1 MKHRIFYFDKS
12 GEKTIAIITH
22 KKEIKNKQSQFIKIV
37 KLLERDGWTSTEIK
51 QKIDSPKVIHPQTG
65 EEI

>member
-12 GEKTIAIITH
+12 GEKTIVIITH
-22 KKEIKNKQSQFIKIV
+22 KKEIKNKRSQFIKIM

-51 QKIDSPKVIHPQTG
+51 QKIEHPKVFHPQTG